1 MARRSRFATD
11 FSVGFVVFLATMLA
25 ISGLLFVETGW
36 RILSQKAEYRVRLP
50 SASGLR
56 TGTKVYLSGIEVGS
70 VKEIYLPDDLGIA
83 EVEVRLGIQG
93 RYRDRIREGSYAW
106 LQTEGLLGDAAI
118 HVRPGAAGSEP
129 LEPGEIIP
137 YKARPLVDE
146 LVGEQI
152 SSGTADLLRQT
163 VDLMQKLNSGEGTIG
178 RLVKDPALYENLTE
192 LAKSMDAA
200 TRELVR
206 VADEFDGVLREV
218 RDQRG
223 LLGKLLLSEEYAR
236 TFTESL
242 SDARDVLG
250 NLREITSGL
259 QDGRGAAG
267 SVLARLDRA
276 MGSLESIL
284 AKIERGEGSLGILVN
299 DPSLAASLRDVFLG
313 VQESGLVQSL
323 VRNAERAGREAYV
336 RSIDVSERD
345 AREARR
351 ARVIA
356 ALGGGPARKEGGPEA
371 PATPGAGGK
380 PVPAVG
386 PEEPPPARD
395 GGAPAEERKAG
406 E

>member
-1 MARRSRFATD
+1 MARRSKFATD
-11 FSVGFVVFLATMLA
+11 FSVGFVVFLATVLA
-25 ISGLLFVETGW
+25 IVGLLFVETGW

-56 TGTKVYLSGIEVGS
+56 NGTKVYLSGIEVGS
-70 VKEIYLPDDLGIA
+70 VREIYLPDDLGIA

-93 RYRDRIREGSYAW
+93 RYRDRIRKGSYAW

-118 HVRPGAAGSEP
+118 HVRPGPAEAEP
-129 LEPGEIIP
+129 LEAGEIIA

-146 LVGEQI
+146 LVGTEI
-152 SSGTADLLRQT
+152 SSSTADLLRQT
-163 VDLMQKLNSGEGTIG
+163 IDLMQKINAGEGTIG
-178 RLVKDPALYENLTE
+178 RLVKDPALYENLNALT
-192 LAKSMDAA
+192 KSMDAA

-206 VADEFDGVLREV
+206 IADEFDGVLKEV

-236 TFTESL
+236 LFTESL

-250 NLREITSGL
+250 NLREVSAGL
-259 QDGRGAAG
+259 KEGRGATG
-267 SVLARLDRA
+267 SALARLERA
-276 MGSLESIL
+276 AASLESIL

-313 VQESGLVQSL
+313 VQETGIVQSL
-323 VRNAERAGREAYV
+323 VRSAERAGREAYV
-336 RSIDVSERD
+336 RGMDVSERD
-345 AREARR
+345 RREVRR

-356 ALGGGPARKEGGPEA
+356 ALGGRVPGMERGPEA
-371 PATPGAGGK
+371 PSGAGGK
-380 PVPAVG
+380 PVPAAG
-386 PEEPPPARD
+386 PQDDGPVSGRGGGPA
-395 GGAPAEERKAG
+395 GERKAG